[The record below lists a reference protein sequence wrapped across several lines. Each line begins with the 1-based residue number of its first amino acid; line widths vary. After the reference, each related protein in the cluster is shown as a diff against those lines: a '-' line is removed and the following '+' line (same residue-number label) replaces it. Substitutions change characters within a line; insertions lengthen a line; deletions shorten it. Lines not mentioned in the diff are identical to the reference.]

1 MKKLYLMLSMLFAF
15 GIAANAVP
23 AKKLQKVITLA
34 NGTQVSVELRGD
46 EYLSWWEGT
55 DGTAYRTTA
64 TDENVFEAFD
74 LEAQKPAAAA
84 RRARTEQGRVAR
96 LARVKNSLKGADD
109 KMRGLGG
116 DHITYKGVK
125 KGLVVLVDFKNKK
138 FADGH
143 DLEYYKNVIN
153 GKDFT
158 DEEEGYVGSVRDY
171 FLAQSNGQFELDF
184 DVVGPVTMSKN
195 YGYYGN
201 DGAYQ
206 KDEKVYEMIKEAC
219 DGIQDKVNLK
229 DYDWDGDGEADQVF
243 FLYAGLGQASGGS
256 YSTIWPHESQ
266 LLYWPCGVLSYP
278 TGKIN
283 TYACANEL
291 QPETQGSSRYISAG
305 IGTICHEFSHCLGF
319 ADMYDTS
326 GGGAYGMAVFDVMDQ
341 GSYNGN
347 GFVPCNYTA
356 FERIYAGWVEAIEL
370 DAPATVK
377 DMKSVSDY
385 GRPFI
390 MYNYKNTNEYFL
402 MENRQNT
409 GWDKGLYGSNGLLI
423 THVNY
428 VPSRWINNTVNVIT
442 GTGNNRIQC
451 CTVVNADGS
460 RDMSDFYSLQGDLY
474 PYEVKGV
481 TMNDEFTDDSEPAAK
496 LYNKNSD
503 NSYYLGIPITQIKR
517 SKGSISFLVCGGD
530 DKNVIDNT
538 FKGVVDGINGVTVV
552 KKTVDNRIYSID
564 GRYLGTDA
572 SALGKGIYVV
582 GGKKVVK

>member
-23 AKKLQKVITLA
+23 AKRIQKVITLA

-158 DEEEGYVGSVRDY
+158 DEAEGYVGSVRDY

-184 DVVGPVTMSKN
+184 DVVGPVTMSNN
-195 YGYYGN
+195 YGYYGYDN
-201 DGAYQ
+201 AYQ

-219 DGIQDKVNLK
+219 DGIQDQVNLK

-256 YSTIWPHESQ
+256 PGTIWPHESE
-266 LLYWPCGVLSYP
+266 LRYWPCGVLSYS

-326 GGGAYGMAVFDVMDQ
+326 GGGGYGMSVFDVMDQ

-356 FERIYAGWVEAIEL
+356 FERIYAGWVESIEL
-370 DAPATVK
+370 IDPATVK

-402 MENRQNT
+402 LENRQNT
-409 GWDKGLYGSNGLLI
+409 GWDKGLYGCNGLLI

-428 VPSRWINNTVNVIT
+428 VPSRWANNSVNWST
-442 GTGNNRIQC
+442 EKIQC

-460 RDMSDFYSLQGDLY
+460 RETSNTQSLQGDLY

-481 TMNDEFTDDSEPAAK
+481 TMNDEFTDDSEPASK
-496 LYNKNSD
+496 LYNKNTD
-503 NSYYLGIPITQIKR
+503 NSFALGIPITQIKR
-517 SKGSISFLVCGGD
+517 SKGSISFLVSGGD
-530 DKNVIDNT
+530 DNNVIDNT
-538 FKGVVDGINGVTVV
+538 FNGVVDGINGVTVA

-582 GGKKVVK
+582 GGKKIVK

>member
-55 DGTAYRTTA
+55 DGTAYRATA
-64 TDENVFEAFD
+64 DDTVFEAFD

-84 RRARTEQGRVAR
+84 RRARAEQGRVAR

-153 GKDFT
+153 GKDFS

-256 YSTIWPHESQ
+256 AGTVWPHESE
-266 LLYWPCGVLSYP
+266 LRYWPCGVLSYS

-319 ADMYDTS
+319 ADMYDTTGS
-326 GGGAYGMAVFDVMDQ
+326 GGYGMSVFDVMDQ

-370 DAPATVK
+370 ESPATVK

-423 THVNY
+423 VHVNY
-428 VPSRWINNTVNVIT
+428 VPSRWANNSVNSSAEK
-442 GTGNNRIQC
+442 IQC

-460 RDMSDFYSLQGDLY
+460 RENTQYSLQGDLY

-481 TMNDEFTDDSEPAAK
+481 TMNDEFTDESEPAAK
-496 LYNKNSD
+496 LYTKNSD
-503 NSYYLGIPITQIKR
+503 NSYALGIPITQIKR

-530 DKNVIDNT
+530 DNNVIDNT
-538 FKGVVDGINGVTVV
+538 FNGVVDGINGVTVV
-552 KKTVDNRIYSID
+552 KKTTDNRIYSID

-582 GGKKVVK
+582 GGKKIVK

>member
-15 GIAANAVP
+15 GAAANAVP
-23 AKKLQKVITLA
+23 AKKLQKVITLT

-55 DGTAYRTTA
+55 DGTAYRATA
-64 TDENVFEAFD
+64 DENVFEAFD

-84 RRARTEQGRVAR
+84 RRARAEQGRVAR

-153 GKDFT
+153 GKDFS

-219 DGIQDKVNLK
+219 DGIQDQVNLK

-256 YSTIWPHESQ
+256 AGTVWPHESE
-266 LLYWPCGVLSYP
+266 LRYWPCGVLSYS

-319 ADMYDTS
+319 ADMYDTT
-326 GGGAYGMAVFDVMDQ
+326 GGGGYGMSVFDVMDQ

-370 DAPATVK
+370 ESPATVK

-423 THVNY
+423 VHVNY
-428 VPSRWINNTVNVIT
+428 VPSRWANNSVNSSAEK
-442 GTGNNRIQC
+442 IQC

-460 RDMSDFYSLQGDLY
+460 RENTQYSLQGDLY

-481 TMNDEFTDDSEPAAK
+481 TMNDEFTDESEPAAK
-496 LYNKNSD
+496 LYTKNSD
-503 NSYYLGIPITQIKR
+503 NSYALGIPITQIKR

-538 FKGVVDGINGVTVV
+538 FNGVVDGINGVTVV

-582 GGKKVVK
+582 GGKKIVK

>member
-15 GIAANAVP
+15 GTAANAVP

-153 GKDFT
+153 GKDFS

-219 DGIQDKVNLK
+219 DGIKDQVNLK
-229 DYDWDGDGEADQVF
+229 NYDWDGDGEADQVF

-256 YSTIWPHESQ
+256 AGTIWPHESE
-266 LLYWPCGVLSYP
+266 LRYWPCGVLSYP

-319 ADMYDTS
+319 ADMYDTT
-326 GGGAYGMAVFDVMDQ
+326 GGGGYGMSVFDVMDQ

-356 FERIYAGWVEAIEL
+356 FERIYAGWVEPIDL
-370 DAPATVK
+370 IDPATVK

-402 MENRQNT
+402 LENRQNT

-423 THVNY
+423 VHVNY
-428 VPSRWINNTVNVIT
+428 VPSRWANNSVNSSAEK
-442 GTGNNRIQC
+442 IQC

-460 RDMSDFYSLQGDLY
+460 RENTQYSLQGDLY

-481 TMNDEFTDDSEPAAK
+481 TMNDEFTDESEPAAK
-496 LYNKNSD
+496 LYTKNSD
-503 NSYYLGIPITQIKR
+503 NSYALGIPITNIKR

-530 DKNVIDNT
+530 ANNIIDNT
-538 FKGVVDGINGVTVV
+538 FNGVVDGINGVTVAG
-552 KKTVDNRIYSID
+552 KTADNRIYSID

-582 GGKKVVK
+582 GGKKIVK

>member
-15 GIAANAVP
+15 GAAANAIP
-23 AKKLQKVITLA
+23 AKKLQKVITLT

-64 TDENVFEAFD
+64 ADDTVFEAFD

-84 RRARTEQGRVAR
+84 RRARAEQGRVAR

-153 GKDFT
+153 GKDFS

-256 YSTIWPHESQ
+256 AGTVWPHESE
-266 LLYWPCGVLSYP
+266 LRYWPCGVLSYS

-319 ADMYDTS
+319 ADMYDTT
-326 GGGAYGMAVFDVMDQ
+326 GGGGYGMSVFDVMDQ

-370 DAPATVK
+370 IDPATVK

-423 THVNY
+423 VHVNY
-428 VPSRWINNTVNVIT
+428 VPSRWANNSVNSSAEK
-442 GTGNNRIQC
+442 IQC

-460 RDMSDFYSLQGDLY
+460 RENTQYSLQGDLY

-481 TMNDEFTDDSEPAAK
+481 TMNDEFTDESEPAAK
-496 LYNKNSD
+496 LYTKNSD
-503 NSYYLGIPITQIKR
+503 NSYALGIPITNIKR

-538 FKGVVDGINGVTVV
+538 FNGVVDGINGVTVAN
-552 KKTVDNRIYSID
+552 KAADNRIYSID

-582 GGKKVVK
+582 GGKKIVK

>member
-23 AKKLQKVITLA
+23 AKKLQKVITLT

-55 DGTAYRTTA
+55 DGTAYRATA
-64 TDENVFEAFD
+64 DENVFEAFD

-84 RRARTEQGRVAR
+84 LRARAEQGRVAR

-153 GKDFT
+153 GKDFS

-171 FLAQSNGQFELDF
+171 FLTQSNGQFELDF

-256 YSTIWPHESQ
+256 AGTVWPHESE
-266 LLYWPCGVLSYP
+266 LRYWPCGVLSYS

-319 ADMYDTS
+319 ADMYDTT
-326 GGGAYGMAVFDVMDQ
+326 GGGGYGMSVFDVMDQ

-370 DAPATVK
+370 IDPATVK

-423 THVNY
+423 VHVNY
-428 VPSRWINNTVNVIT
+428 VPSRWANNSVNSSAEK
-442 GTGNNRIQC
+442 IQC

-460 RDMSDFYSLQGDLY
+460 RENTQYSLQGDLY

-481 TMNDEFTDDSEPAAK
+481 TMNDEFTDESEPAAK
-496 LYNKNSD
+496 LYTKNSD
-503 NSYYLGIPITQIKR
+503 NSYALGIPITNIKR
-517 SKGSISFLVCGGD
+517 SKGSVSFLVCGGD
-530 DKNVIDNT
+530 ANNVIDNT
-538 FKGVVDGINGVTVV
+538 FNGVVDGINGVTVAN
-552 KKTVDNRIYSID
+552 KAADNRIYSID

-582 GGKKVVK
+582 GGKKIVK

>member
-15 GIAANAVP
+15 GAAANAVP
-23 AKKLQKVITLA
+23 AKKLQKVITLT

-64 TDENVFEAFD
+64 DENVFEAFD

-84 RRARTEQGRVAR
+84 RRARAEQGRVAR

-153 GKDFT
+153 GKDFS

-256 YSTIWPHESQ
+256 AGTVWPHESE
-266 LLYWPCGVLSYP
+266 LRYWPCGVLSYS

-319 ADMYDTS
+319 ADMYDTT
-326 GGGAYGMAVFDVMDQ
+326 GGGGYGMSVFDVMDQ

-370 DAPATVK
+370 IDPATVK

-423 THVNY
+423 VHVNY
-428 VPSRWINNTVNVIT
+428 VPSRWANNSVNSSAEK
-442 GTGNNRIQC
+442 IQC

-460 RDMSDFYSLQGDLY
+460 RENTQYSLQGDLY

-481 TMNDEFTDDSEPAAK
+481 TMNDEFTDESEPAAK
-496 LYNKNSD
+496 LYTKNSD
-503 NSYYLGIPITQIKR
+503 NSYALGIPITNIKR
-517 SKGSISFLVCGGD
+517 SKGSVSFLVCGGD
-530 DKNVIDNT
+530 ANNVIDNT
-538 FKGVVDGINGVTVV
+538 FNGVVDGINGVTVA
-552 KKTVDNRIYSID
+552 KKAADNRIYSID

-582 GGKKVVK
+582 GGKKIVK

>member
-15 GIAANAVP
+15 GAAANAIP
-23 AKKLQKVITLA
+23 AKKLQKVITLT

-55 DGTAYRTTA
+55 DGTAYRATA
-64 TDENVFEAFD
+64 DDAVFEAFD

-84 RRARTEQGRVAR
+84 RRARAEQGRVAR

-153 GKDFT
+153 GKDFS

-256 YSTIWPHESQ
+256 AGTIWPHESE
-266 LLYWPCGVLSYP
+266 LRYWPCGVLSYS

-319 ADMYDTS
+319 ADMYDTT
-326 GGGAYGMAVFDVMDQ
+326 GGGGYGMSVFDVMDQ

-370 DAPATVK
+370 ESPATVK

-402 MENRQNT
+402 LENRQNT

-423 THVNY
+423 VHVNY
-428 VPSRWINNTVNVIT
+428 VPSRWANNSVNSSAEK
-442 GTGNNRIQC
+442 IQC

-460 RDMSDFYSLQGDLY
+460 RENTQYSLQGDLY

-481 TMNDEFTDDSEPAAK
+481 TMNDEFTDESEPAAK
-496 LYNKNSD
+496 LYTKNSD
-503 NSYYLGIPITQIKR
+503 NSYALGIPITNIKR
-517 SKGSISFLVCGGD
+517 SKGSVSFLVCGGD

-538 FKGVVDGINGVTVV
+538 FNGVVDGINGVTVAN
-552 KKTVDNRIYSID
+552 KAADNRIYSID

-582 GGKKVVK
+582 GGKKIVK

>member
-15 GIAANAVP
+15 GAAANAVP
-23 AKKLQKVITLA
+23 AKKLQKVITLT

-55 DGTAYRTTA
+55 DGTAYRATA
-64 TDENVFEAFD
+64 DENVFEAFD

-84 RRARTEQGRVAR
+84 RRARAEQGRVAR

-153 GKDFT
+153 GKDFS

-219 DGIQDKVNLK
+219 DGIQDQVNLK

-256 YSTIWPHESQ
+256 AGTIWPHESE
-266 LLYWPCGVLSYP
+266 LRYWPCGVLSYS

-319 ADMYDTS
+319 ADMYDTT
-326 GGGAYGMAVFDVMDQ
+326 GGGGYGMSVFDVMDQ

-370 DAPATVK
+370 ESPATVK

-423 THVNY
+423 VHVNY
-428 VPSRWINNTVNVIT
+428 VPSRWANNSVNSSAEK
-442 GTGNNRIQC
+442 IQC

-460 RDMSDFYSLQGDLY
+460 RENTQYSLQGDLY

-481 TMNDEFTDDSEPAAK
+481 TMNDEFTDESEPAAK
-496 LYNKNSD
+496 LYTKNSD
-503 NSYYLGIPITQIKR
+503 NSYALGIPITQIKR

-530 DKNVIDNT
+530 ANNVIDNT
-538 FKGVVDGINGVTVV
+538 FNGVVDGINGVTVAN
-552 KKTVDNRIYSID
+552 KATDNRIYSID

>member
-15 GIAANAVP
+15 GAAANAVP
-23 AKKLQKVITLA
+23 AKKLQKVITLT

-55 DGTAYRTTA
+55 DGTAYRATA
-64 TDENVFEAFD
+64 DENVFEAFD

-84 RRARTEQGRVAR
+84 RRARAEQGRVAR

-184 DVVGPVTMSKN
+184 DVVGPVTMSNN
-195 YGYYGN
+195 YGYYGG

-256 YSTIWPHESQ
+256 AGTIWPHESE
-266 LLYWPCGVLSYP
+266 LRYWPCGVLSYS

-319 ADMYDTS
+319 ADMYDTT
-326 GGGAYGMAVFDVMDQ
+326 GGGGYGMSVFDVMDQ

-356 FERIYAGWVEAIEL
+356 FERIYAGWVEPIEL
-370 DAPATVK
+370 IDPATVK

-402 MENRQNT
+402 LENRQNT

-423 THVNY
+423 VHVNY
-428 VPSRWINNTVNVIT
+428 VPSRWANNSVNSSAEK
-442 GTGNNRIQC
+442 IQC

-460 RDMSDFYSLQGDLY
+460 RENTQYSLQGDLY

-481 TMNDEFTDDSEPAAK
+481 TMNDEFTDESEPAAK
-496 LYNKNSD
+496 LYTKNSD
-503 NSYYLGIPITQIKR
+503 NSYALGIPITNIKR
-517 SKGSISFLVCGGD
+517 SKGSVSFLVCGGD

-538 FKGVVDGINGVTVV
+538 FNGVVDGINGVTVA
-552 KKTVDNRIYSID
+552 KKTADNRIYSID

-582 GGKKVVK
+582 GGKKIVK

>member
-15 GIAANAVP
+15 GAAANAVP
-23 AKKLQKVITLA
+23 AKKLQKVITLT

-158 DEEEGYVGSVRDY
+158 NEEEGYVGSVRDY

-184 DVVGPVTMSKN
+184 DVVGPVTMSNK
-195 YGYYGN
+195 YGYYGG
-201 DGAYQ
+201 DSEYQ
-206 KDEKVYEMIKEAC
+206 KDEKVYEMIKEAS
-219 DGIQDKVNLK
+219 DAIQDQVNLK

-243 FLYAGLGQASGGS
+243 FLYAGLGQASS
-256 YSTIWPHESQ
+256 NNASTIWPHESE
-266 LLYWPCGVLSYP
+266 LRYWPCGVLSYP

-326 GGGAYGMAVFDVMDQ
+326 GAGTYSMAVFDVMDQ

-356 FERIYAGWVEAIEL
+356 FERIYAGWVEPIEL
-370 DAPATVK
+370 IEAATVK

-390 MYNYKNTNEYFL
+390 MYNYKNSNEYFL
-402 MENRQNT
+402 LENRQNT

-423 THVNY
+423 VHVNY
-428 VPSRWINNTVNVIT
+428 VPSRWANNTVNVIT
-442 GTGNNRIQC
+442 SNNKIQC

-460 RDMSDFYSLQGDLY
+460 RDMSSYYSLQGDLY

-582 GGKKVVK
+582 GGKKIVK

>member
-15 GIAANAVP
+15 GTAANAVP

-219 DGIQDKVNLK
+219 DGIKDQVNLK
-229 DYDWDGDGEADQVF
+229 NYDWDGDGEADQVF

-256 YSTIWPHESQ
+256 AGTIWPHESE
-266 LLYWPCGVLSYP
+266 LRYWPCGVLSYP

-319 ADMYDTS
+319 ADMYDTT
-326 GGGAYGMAVFDVMDQ
+326 GGGGYGMSVFDVMDQ

-356 FERIYAGWVEAIEL
+356 FERIYAGWVEPIEL
-370 DAPATVK
+370 IDPATVK

-402 MENRQNT
+402 LENRQNT

-423 THVNY
+423 VHVNY
-428 VPSRWINNTVNVIT
+428 VPSRWANNSVNSSAEK
-442 GTGNNRIQC
+442 IQC

-460 RDMSDFYSLQGDLY
+460 RENTQYSLQGDLY

-481 TMNDEFTDDSEPAAK
+481 TMNDEFTDYSEPAAK

-503 NSYYLGIPITQIKR
+503 NSYALGIPITQIKR
-517 SKGSISFLVCGGD
+517 SKGSVSFLVCGGD
-530 DKNVIDNT
+530 ANNVIDNT

-582 GGKKVVK
+582 GGKKIVK

>member
-15 GIAANAVP
+15 GTAANAVP

-74 LEAQKPAAAA
+74 LEVQKPTAAA

-219 DGIQDKVNLK
+219 DGIKDQVNLK
-229 DYDWDGDGEADQVF
+229 NYDWDGDGEADQVF

-256 YSTIWPHESQ
+256 AGTIWPHESE
-266 LLYWPCGVLSYP
+266 LRYWPCGVLSYP

-319 ADMYDTS
+319 ADMYDTT
-326 GGGAYGMAVFDVMDQ
+326 GGGGYGMSVFDVMDQ

-356 FERIYAGWVEAIEL
+356 FERIYAGWVEPIEL

-409 GWDKGLYGSNGLLI
+409 GWDEGLYGSNGLLI
-423 THVNY
+423 VHVNY
-428 VPSRWINNTVNVIT
+428 VPSRWANNSVNSSAEK
-442 GTGNNRIQC
+442 IQC

-460 RDMSDFYSLQGDLY
+460 RENTQYSLQGDLY

-503 NSYYLGIPITQIKR
+503 NSYALGIPITQIKR

-564 GRYLGTDA
+564 GRYIGTDA

-582 GGKKVVK
+582 GGKKIVK

>member
-15 GIAANAVP
+15 GAAANAIP
-23 AKKLQKVITLA
+23 AKKLQKVITLT

-55 DGTAYRTTA
+55 DGTAYRATA
-64 TDENVFEAFD
+64 DDTVFEAFD

-256 YSTIWPHESQ
+256 AGTVWPHESE
-266 LLYWPCGVLSYP
+266 LRYWPCGVLSYS

-319 ADMYDTS
+319 ADMYDTT
-326 GGGAYGMAVFDVMDQ
+326 GGGGYGMSVFDVMDQ

-370 DAPATVK
+370 IDPATVK

-423 THVNY
+423 VHVNY
-428 VPSRWINNTVNVIT
+428 VPSRWANNSVNSSAEK
-442 GTGNNRIQC
+442 IQC

-460 RDMSDFYSLQGDLY
+460 RENTQYSLQGDLY

-481 TMNDEFTDDSEPAAK
+481 TMNDEFTDESEPAAK
-496 LYNKNSD
+496 LYTKNSD
-503 NSYYLGIPITQIKR
+503 NSYALGIPITQIKR

-530 DKNVIDNT
+530 ANNVIDNT
-538 FKGVVDGINGVTVV
+538 FNGVVDGINGVTVAD
-552 KKTVDNRIYSID
+552 KTRDNRIYSID

-582 GGKKVVK
+582 GGKKIVK

>member
-15 GIAANAVP
+15 GAAANAIP
-23 AKKLQKVITLA
+23 AKKLQKVITLT

-55 DGTAYRTTA
+55 DGTAYRATA
-64 TDENVFEAFD
+64 DENVFEAFD

-84 RRARTEQGRVAR
+84 RRARAEQGRVAR

-256 YSTIWPHESQ
+256 AGTVWPHESE
-266 LLYWPCGVLSYP
+266 LRYWPCGVLSYP

-319 ADMYDTS
+319 ADMYDTT
-326 GGGAYGMAVFDVMDQ
+326 GGGGYGMSVFDVMDQ

-370 DAPATVK
+370 IDPATVK

-402 MENRQNT
+402 LENRQNT

-423 THVNY
+423 VHVNY
-428 VPSRWINNTVNVIT
+428 VPSRWANNSVNSSAEK
-442 GTGNNRIQC
+442 IQC

-460 RDMSDFYSLQGDLY
+460 RENTQYSLQGDLY

-481 TMNDEFTDDSEPAAK
+481 TMNDEFTDESEPAAK
-496 LYNKNSD
+496 LYTKNSD
-503 NSYYLGIPITQIKR
+503 NSYALGIPITNIKR

-538 FKGVVDGINGVTVV
+538 FNGVVDGINGVTVA
-552 KKTVDNRIYSID
+552 KKATDNRIYSID

-582 GGKKVVK
+582 GGKKIVK

>member
-15 GIAANAVP
+15 GAAANAVP
-23 AKKLQKVITLA
+23 AKKLQKVVTLT

-55 DGTAYRTTA
+55 DGTAYRATA
-64 TDENVFEAFD
+64 DDAVFEAFD

-153 GKDFT
+153 GKDFS

-256 YSTIWPHESQ
+256 AGTIWPHESE
-266 LLYWPCGVLSYP
+266 LRYWPCGVLSYS

-319 ADMYDTS
+319 ADMYDTT
-326 GGGAYGMAVFDVMDQ
+326 GGGGYGMSVFDVMDQ

-370 DAPATVK
+370 ESPATVK

-423 THVNY
+423 VHVNY
-428 VPSRWINNTVNVIT
+428 VPSRWANNSVNSSAEK
-442 GTGNNRIQC
+442 IQC

-460 RDMSDFYSLQGDLY
+460 RENTQYSLQGDLY

-481 TMNDEFTDDSEPAAK
+481 TMNDEFTDESEPAAK
-496 LYNKNSD
+496 LYTKNSD
-503 NSYYLGIPITQIKR
+503 NSYALGIPITNIKR
-517 SKGSISFLVCGGD
+517 SKGSVSFLVCGGD

-538 FKGVVDGINGVTVV
+538 FNGVVDGINGVTVAN
-552 KKTVDNRIYSID
+552 KAADNRIYSID

-582 GGKKVVK
+582 GGKKIVK

>member
-15 GIAANAVP
+15 GAAANAVP
-23 AKKLQKVITLA
+23 AKKLQKVITLT

-55 DGTAYRTTA
+55 DGKAYRATA
-64 TDENVFEAFD
+64 DENVFEAFD

-84 RRARTEQGRVAR
+84 RRARAEQGRVAR

-153 GKDFT
+153 GKDFS

-256 YSTIWPHESQ
+256 AGTVWPHESE
-266 LLYWPCGVLSYP
+266 LRYWPCGVLSYS

-319 ADMYDTS
+319 ADMYDTTGS
-326 GGGAYGMAVFDVMDQ
+326 GGYGMSVFDVMDQ

-370 DAPATVK
+370 ESPATVK

-423 THVNY
+423 VHVNY
-428 VPSRWINNTVNVIT
+428 VPSRWANNSVNAS
-442 GTGNNRIQC
+442 NEKIQC

-460 RDMSDFYSLQGDLY
+460 RENTQYSLQGDLY

-481 TMNDEFTDDSEPAAK
+481 TMNDEFTDESEPAAK
-496 LYNKNSD
+496 LYTKNSD
-503 NSYYLGIPITQIKR
+503 NSYALGIPITQIKR
-517 SKGSISFLVCGGD
+517 SKGSVSFLVCGGD
-530 DKNVIDNT
+530 ANNVIDNT
-538 FKGVVDGINGVTVV
+538 FNGVVDGINGVTVAN
-552 KKTVDNRIYSID
+552 KATDNRIYSID

-582 GGKKVVK
+582 GGKKIVK

>member
-15 GIAANAVP
+15 GAAANAVP
-23 AKKLQKVITLA
+23 AKKLQKVITLT

-55 DGTAYRTTA
+55 DGTAYRATA
-64 TDENVFEAFD
+64 DDTVFEAFD

-84 RRARTEQGRVAR
+84 RRARAEQGRVAR

-153 GKDFT
+153 GKDFS

-256 YSTIWPHESQ
+256 AGTVWPHESE
-266 LLYWPCGVLSYP
+266 LRYWPCGVLSYS

-319 ADMYDTS
+319 ADMYDTT
-326 GGGAYGMAVFDVMDQ
+326 GGGGYGMSVFDVMDQ

-370 DAPATVK
+370 IDPATVK

-402 MENRQNT
+402 LENRQNT

-423 THVNY
+423 VHVNY
-428 VPSRWINNTVNVIT
+428 VPSRWANNSVNSSAEK
-442 GTGNNRIQC
+442 IQC

-460 RDMSDFYSLQGDLY
+460 RENTQYSLQGDLY

-481 TMNDEFTDDSEPAAK
+481 TMNDEFTDESEPAAK
-496 LYNKNSD
+496 LYTKNSD
-503 NSYYLGIPITQIKR
+503 NSYALGIPITQIKR

-530 DKNVIDNT
+530 ANNVIDNT
-538 FKGVVDGINGVTVV
+538 FNGVVDGINGVTVAN
-552 KKTVDNRIYSID
+552 KAADNRIYSID

-582 GGKKVVK
+582 GGKKIVK

>member
-15 GIAANAVP
+15 GTAANAVP
-23 AKKLQKVITLA
+23 AKKLQKVITLT

-55 DGTAYRTTA
+55 DGTAYRATA
-64 TDENVFEAFD
+64 DDTVFEAFD

-84 RRARTEQGRVAR
+84 RRARAEQGRVAR

-153 GKDFT
+153 GKDFS

-195 YGYYGN
+195 SGYYGG

-256 YSTIWPHESQ
+256 AGTIWPHESE
-266 LLYWPCGVLSYP
+266 LRYWPCGVLSYS

-319 ADMYDTS
+319 ADMYDTT
-326 GGGAYGMAVFDVMDQ
+326 GGGGYGMSVFDVMDQ

-370 DAPATVK
+370 IDPATVK

-402 MENRQNT
+402 LENRQNT

-423 THVNY
+423 VHVNY
-428 VPSRWINNTVNVIT
+428 VPSRWANNSVNSSAEK
-442 GTGNNRIQC
+442 IQC

-460 RDMSDFYSLQGDLY
+460 RDNTQYSLQGDLY

-481 TMNDEFTDDSEPAAK
+481 TMNDEFTDESEPAAK
-496 LYNKNSD
+496 LYTKNSN
-503 NSYYLGIPITQIKR
+503 NSYALGIPITQIKR
-517 SKGSISFLVCGGD
+517 SKGSVSFLVCGGD
-530 DKNVIDNT
+530 ANNVIDNT
-538 FKGVVDGINGVTVV
+538 FNGVVDGINGVTVV

-582 GGKKVVK
+582 GGKKIVK

>member
-15 GIAANAVP
+15 GAAANAIP
-23 AKKLQKVITLA
+23 AKKLQKVITLT

-55 DGTAYRTTA
+55 DGTAYRATA
-64 TDENVFEAFD
+64 DENVFEAFD

-84 RRARTEQGRVAR
+84 RRARAEQGRVAR
-96 LARVKNSLKGADD
+96 LARVKNSLKGVDD

-153 GKDFT
+153 GKDFS

-219 DGIQDKVNLK
+219 DGIKDKVNLK

-256 YSTIWPHESQ
+256 HSTIWPHESE
-266 LLYWPCGVLSYP
+266 LRYWPCGVLSYS

-319 ADMYDTS
+319 ADMYDTT
-326 GGGAYGMAVFDVMDQ
+326 GGGGYGMSVFDVMDQ

-356 FERIYAGWVEAIEL
+356 FERIYAGWVEPIEL
-370 DAPATVK
+370 IDPATVK

-402 MENRQNT
+402 LENRQNT

-423 THVNY
+423 VHVNY
-428 VPSRWINNTVNVIT
+428 VPSRWANNSVNSSAEK
-442 GTGNNRIQC
+442 IQC

-460 RDMSDFYSLQGDLY
+460 RENTQYSLQGDLY

-481 TMNDEFTDDSEPAAK
+481 TMNDEFTDESEPAAK
-496 LYNKNSD
+496 LYTKNSD
-503 NSYYLGIPITQIKR
+503 NSYALGIPITQIKR

-530 DKNVIDNT
+530 DNNVIDNT
-538 FKGVVDGINGVTVV
+538 FNGVVDGINGVTVAN
-552 KKTVDNRIYSID
+552 KAADNRIYSID

-582 GGKKVVK
+582 GGKKIVK

>member
-15 GIAANAVP
+15 GAAANAVP
-23 AKKLQKVITLA
+23 AKKLQKVITLT

-55 DGTAYRTTA
+55 DGTAYRATA
-64 TDENVFEAFD
+64 DDAVFEAFD

-84 RRARTEQGRVAR
+84 RRARAEQGRVAR

-153 GKDFT
+153 GKDFS

-256 YSTIWPHESQ
+256 AGTIWPHESE
-266 LLYWPCGVLSYP
+266 LRYWPCGVLSYP

-319 ADMYDTS
+319 ADMYDTT
-326 GGGAYGMAVFDVMDQ
+326 GGGGYGMSVFDVMDQ

-370 DAPATVK
+370 ESPATVK

-423 THVNY
+423 VHVNY
-428 VPSRWINNTVNVIT
+428 VPSRWANNSVNSSAEK
-442 GTGNNRIQC
+442 IQC

-460 RDMSDFYSLQGDLY
+460 RENTQYSLQGDLY

-481 TMNDEFTDDSEPAAK
+481 TMNDEFTDESEPAAK
-496 LYNKNSD
+496 LYTKNSD
-503 NSYYLGIPITQIKR
+503 NSYALGIPITNIKR

-530 DKNVIDNT
+530 ANNVIDNT
-538 FKGVVDGINGVTVV
+538 FNGVVDGINGVTVAN
-552 KKTVDNRIYSID
+552 KAADNRIYSID

-582 GGKKVVK
+582 GGKKIVK

>member
-15 GIAANAVP
+15 GAAANAVP
-23 AKKLQKVITLA
+23 AKKLQKVITLT

-55 DGTAYRTTA
+55 DGTAYRATA
-64 TDENVFEAFD
+64 DENVFEAFD

-84 RRARTEQGRVAR
+84 RRARAEQGRVAR

-153 GKDFT
+153 GKDFS

-195 YGYYGN
+195 SGYYGN

-256 YSTIWPHESQ
+256 PGTIWPHESE
-266 LLYWPCGVLSYP
+266 LRYWPCGVLSYS

-319 ADMYDTS
+319 ADMYDTT
-326 GGGAYGMAVFDVMDQ
+326 GGGGYGMSVFDVMDQ

-356 FERIYAGWVEAIEL
+356 FERIYAGWVEPIEL
-370 DAPATVK
+370 IDPATVK

-402 MENRQNT
+402 LENRQNT

-423 THVNY
+423 VHVNY
-428 VPSRWINNTVNVIT
+428 VPSRWANNSVNSSAEK
-442 GTGNNRIQC
+442 IQC

-460 RDMSDFYSLQGDLY
+460 RENTQYSLQGDLY

-481 TMNDEFTDDSEPAAK
+481 TMNDEFTDESEPAAK
-496 LYNKNSD
+496 LYTKNSD
-503 NSYYLGIPITQIKR
+503 NSYALGIPITQIKR
-517 SKGSISFLVCGGD
+517 SKGSVSFLVCGGD
-530 DKNVIDNT
+530 ANNVIDNT
-538 FKGVVDGINGVTVV
+538 FNGVVDGINGVTVA
-552 KKTVDNRIYSID
+552 KKAADNRIYSID

-582 GGKKVVK
+582 GGKKIVK

>member
-15 GIAANAVP
+15 GTAANAVP

-184 DVVGPVTMSKN
+184 DVVGPVTMSNN
-195 YGYYGN
+195 YGYYGY

-206 KDEKVYEMIKEAC
+206 KDEKVYEMIKEAS
-219 DGIQDKVNLK
+219 DAIQDQVNLK

-256 YSTIWPHESQ
+256 ASTIWPHESE
-266 LLYWPCGVLSYP
+266 LRYWPCGVLSYS

-326 GGGAYGMAVFDVMDQ
+326 GGGGYGMSVYDVMDQ

-409 GWDKGLYGSNGLLI
+409 GWDEGLYGSNGLLI

-428 VPSRWINNTVNVIT
+428 VPSRWANNSVNSSAEK
-442 GTGNNRIQC
+442 IQC

-460 RDMSDFYSLQGDLY
+460 RENTQYSLQGDLY

-481 TMNDEFTDDSEPAAK
+481 TMNDEFTDESEPAAK
-496 LYNKNSD
+496 LYTKNSD
-503 NSYYLGIPITQIKR
+503 NSYALGIPITQIKR
-517 SKGSISFLVCGGD
+517 SKGSVSFLVCGGD
-530 DKNVIDNT
+530 ANNVIDNT
-538 FKGVVDGINGVTVV
+538 FNGVVDGINGVTVV

-582 GGKKVVK
+582 GGKKIVK

>member
-15 GIAANAVP
+15 GTAANAVP

-84 RRARTEQGRVAR
+84 RRARAEQGRVAR

-153 GKDFT
+153 GKDFS

-219 DGIQDKVNLK
+219 DAIQDQVNLK
-229 DYDWDGDGEADQVF
+229 NYDWDGDGEADQVF

-256 YSTIWPHESQ
+256 AGTIWPHESE
-266 LLYWPCGVLSYP
+266 LRYWPCGVLSYS

-326 GGGAYGMAVFDVMDQ
+326 GGGGYGMSVFDVMDQ

-409 GWDKGLYGSNGLLI
+409 GWDEGLYGSNGLLI

-428 VPSRWINNTVNVIT
+428 VPSRWANNSVNSSAEKIQ
-442 GTGNNRIQC
+442 QC

-460 RDMSDFYSLQGDLY
+460 RENTQYSLQGDLY

-503 NSYYLGIPITQIKR
+503 NSYALGIPITQIKR
-517 SKGSISFLVCGGD
+517 SKGSISFLVCGGEPS
-530 DKNVIDNT
+530 NVIDNT
-538 FKGVVDGINGVTVV
+538 FNGVVDGINGVTVV

-582 GGKKVVK
+582 GGKKIVK

>member
-15 GIAANAVP
+15 GAAANAIP
-23 AKKLQKVITLA
+23 AKKLQKVITLT

-55 DGTAYRTTA
+55 DGTAYRATA
-64 TDENVFEAFD
+64 DENVFEAFD

-84 RRARTEQGRVAR
+84 RRARAEQGRVAR

-153 GKDFT
+153 GKDFS

-195 YGYYGN
+195 SGYYGG

-219 DGIQDKVNLK
+219 DGIQDQVNLK

-256 YSTIWPHESQ
+256 PGTIWPHESE
-266 LLYWPCGVLSYP
+266 LRYWPCGVLSYS

-319 ADMYDTS
+319 ADMYDTT
-326 GGGAYGMAVFDVMDQ
+326 GGGGYGMSVFDVMDQ

-370 DAPATVK
+370 VDPATVK

-423 THVNY
+423 VHVNY
-428 VPSRWINNTVNVIT
+428 VPSRWANNSVNSSAEK
-442 GTGNNRIQC
+442 IQC

-460 RDMSDFYSLQGDLY
+460 RENTQYSLQGDLY
-474 PYEVKGV
+474 PYEAKGM

-496 LYNKNSD
+496 LYTKNSD
-503 NSYYLGIPITQIKR
+503 NSYALGIPITQIKR

-530 DKNVIDNT
+530 ANNVIDNT
-538 FKGVVDGINGVTVV
+538 FNGVVDGINGVTVAN
-552 KKTVDNRIYSID
+552 KAADNRIYSID

-582 GGKKVVK
+582 GGKKIVK

>member
-15 GIAANAVP
+15 GTAANAVP

-158 DEEEGYVGSVRDY
+158 NEEEGYVGSVRDY

-184 DVVGPVTMSKN
+184 DVVGPVTMSNK
-195 YGYYGN
+195 YGYYGG
-201 DGAYQ
+201 DSEYQ
-206 KDEKVYEMIKEAC
+206 KDEKVYEMIKEAS
-219 DGIQDKVNLK
+219 DAIQDQVNLK

-243 FLYAGLGQASGGS
+243 FLYAGLGQASS
-256 YSTIWPHESQ
+256 NNASTIWPHESE
-266 LLYWPCGVLSYP
+266 LRYWPCGVLSYS

-326 GGGAYGMAVFDVMDQ
+326 GGGGYGMSVFDVMDQ

-356 FERIYAGWVEAIEL
+356 FERIYAGWVEPIEL
-370 DAPATVK
+370 IDPATVK

-409 GWDKGLYGSNGLLI
+409 GWDEGLYGSNGLLI

-428 VPSRWINNTVNVIT
+428 VPSRWANNSVNAST
-442 GTGNNRIQC
+442 QKIQC

-460 RDMSDFYSLQGDLY
+460 REISNTLSLQGDLY
-474 PYEVKGV
+474 PYESKGV
-481 TMNDEFTDDSEPAAK
+481 TMNDEFTDDSEPASK
-496 LYNKNSD
+496 LYNKNTD
-503 NSYYLGIPITQIKR
+503 NSYALGIPITQIKR

-538 FKGVVDGINGVTVV
+538 FKGVVDGINGVTVAN
-552 KKTVDNRIYSID
+552 KTVDNRIYSID

-582 GGKKVVK
+582 GGKKIVK

>member
-23 AKKLQKVITLA
+23 AKRIQKVITLA

-55 DGTAYRTTA
+55 DGTAYRATA
-64 TDENVFEAFD
+64 DENVFEAFD

-125 KGLVVLVDFKNKK
+125 KGLVVLVDFKSKK

-158 DEEEGYVGSVRDY
+158 DEKEGYVGSVRDY

-195 YGYYGN
+195 YGYYGADN
-201 DGAYQ
+201 AYQ
-206 KDEKVYEMIKEAC
+206 KDEKVYEMIKEAS
-219 DGIQDKVNLK
+219 DAIQDQVNLK

-256 YSTIWPHESQ
+256 AGTIWPHESE
-266 LLYWPCGVLSYP
+266 LRYWPCGVLSYP

-326 GGGAYGMAVFDVMDQ
+326 GGGGYGMSVFDVMDQ

-370 DAPATVK
+370 IEPATVK

-428 VPSRWINNTVNVIT
+428 VPSRWANNIVNSS
-442 GTGNNRIQC
+442 NEKIQC

-460 RDMSDFYSLQGDLY
+460 RENTQYSLQGDLY
-474 PYEVKGV
+474 PYEVKGM
-481 TMNDEFTDDSEPAAK
+481 TMNDEFTDDSEPASK
-496 LYNKNSD
+496 LYNKNND
-503 NSYYLGIPITQIKR
+503 NSYALGIPITQIKR
-517 SKGSISFLVCGGD
+517 SKGSVSFLVCGGD

-552 KKTVDNRIYSID
+552 EKAVDNRIYSID

-582 GGKKVVK
+582 GGKKIVK

>member
-15 GIAANAVP
+15 GAAANAVP
-23 AKKLQKVITLA
+23 AKKLQKVITLT

-55 DGTAYRTTA
+55 DGTAYRATA
-64 TDENVFEAFD
+64 DDAVFEAFD

-84 RRARTEQGRVAR
+84 RRARAEQGRVAR

-153 GKDFT
+153 GKDFS

-256 YSTIWPHESQ
+256 PGTIWPHESE
-266 LLYWPCGVLSYP
+266 LRYWPCGVLSYS

-319 ADMYDTS
+319 ADMYDTT
-326 GGGAYGMAVFDVMDQ
+326 GGGGYGMSVFDVMDQ

-370 DAPATVK
+370 ESPATVK

-390 MYNYKNTNEYFL
+390 IYNYKNTNEYFL

-423 THVNY
+423 VHVNY
-428 VPSRWINNTVNVIT
+428 VPSRWANNSVNSSAEK
-442 GTGNNRIQC
+442 IQC

-460 RDMSDFYSLQGDLY
+460 RDNTQYSLQGDLY

-481 TMNDEFTDDSEPAAK
+481 TINDEFTDDSEPAAK
-496 LYNKNSD
+496 LYTKNSD
-503 NSYYLGIPITQIKR
+503 NSYALGIPITNIKR
-517 SKGSISFLVCGGD
+517 SKGSVSFLVCGGD
-530 DKNVIDNT
+530 ANNVIDNT
-538 FKGVVDGINGVTVV
+538 FNGVVDGINGVTVA
-552 KKTVDNRIYSID
+552 KKAADNRIYSID

-582 GGKKVVK
+582 GGKKIVK

>member
-15 GIAANAVP
+15 GAAANAVP
-23 AKKLQKVITLA
+23 AKKLQKVITLT

-55 DGTAYRTTA
+55 DGTAYRATA
-64 TDENVFEAFD
+64 DDAVFEAFD

-84 RRARTEQGRVAR
+84 RRARAEQGRVAR

-153 GKDFT
+153 GKDFS

-256 YSTIWPHESQ
+256 AGTVWPHESE
-266 LLYWPCGVLSYP
+266 LRYWPCGVLSYS

-319 ADMYDTS
+319 ADMYDTT
-326 GGGAYGMAVFDVMDQ
+326 GGGGYGMSVFDVMDQ

-370 DAPATVK
+370 IDPATVK
-377 DMKSVSDY
+377 EMKSVSDY

-423 THVNY
+423 VHVNY
-428 VPSRWINNTVNVIT
+428 VPSRWANNSVNSSAEK
-442 GTGNNRIQC
+442 IQC

-460 RDMSDFYSLQGDLY
+460 RENTQYSLQGDLY
-474 PYEVKGV
+474 PYEVKGM
-481 TMNDEFTDDSEPAAK
+481 TMNDEFTDESEPAAK
-496 LYNKNSD
+496 LYTKNSD
-503 NSYYLGIPITQIKR
+503 NSYALGIPITQIKR
-517 SKGSISFLVCGGD
+517 SKGSVSFLVCGGD
-530 DKNVIDNT
+530 ANNVIDNT
-538 FKGVVDGINGVTVV
+538 FNGVVDGINGVTVAD
-552 KKTVDNRIYSID
+552 KTRDNRIYSID

-582 GGKKVVK
+582 GGKKIVK

>member
-15 GIAANAVP
+15 GAAANAIP
-23 AKKLQKVITLA
+23 AKKLQKVITLT

-55 DGTAYRTTA
+55 DGTAYRATA
-64 TDENVFEAFD
+64 DENVFEAFD

-84 RRARTEQGRVAR
+84 RRARAEQGRVAR

-153 GKDFT
+153 GKDFS

-195 YGYYGN
+195 SGYYGN

-256 YSTIWPHESQ
+256 AGTIWPHESE
-266 LLYWPCGVLSYP
+266 LRYWPCGVLSYS

-319 ADMYDTS
+319 ADMYDTTGS
-326 GGGAYGMAVFDVMDQ
+326 GGYGMSVFDVMDQ

-370 DAPATVK
+370 ESPATVK

-423 THVNY
+423 VHVNY
-428 VPSRWINNTVNVIT
+428 VPSRWANNSVNSSAEK
-442 GTGNNRIQC
+442 IQC

-460 RDMSDFYSLQGDLY
+460 RENTQYSLQGDLY

-481 TMNDEFTDDSEPAAK
+481 TMNDEFTDESEPAAK
-496 LYNKNSD
+496 LYTKNSD
-503 NSYYLGIPITQIKR
+503 NSYALGIPITQIKR
-517 SKGSISFLVCGGD
+517 SKGSVSFLVCGGD
-530 DKNVIDNT
+530 ANNVIDNT
-538 FKGVVDGINGVTVV
+538 FNGVVDGINGVTVA
-552 KKTVDNRIYSID
+552 KKAADNRIYSID

-582 GGKKVVK
+582 GGKKIVK

>member
-1 MKKLYLMLSMLFAF
+1 LMLSMLFAF
-15 GIAANAVP
+15 GTAANAVP

-138 FADGH
+138 FANGH

-219 DGIQDKVNLK
+219 DGIKDQVDLK

-256 YSTIWPHESQ
+256 AGTIWPHESE
-266 LLYWPCGVLSYP
+266 LRYWPCGVLSYS

-319 ADMYDTS
+319 ADMYDTT
-326 GGGAYGMAVFDVMDQ
+326 GGGGYGMSVFDVMDQ

-356 FERIYAGWVEAIEL
+356 FERIYAGWVEPIEL
-370 DAPATVK
+370 IDPATVK

-402 MENRQNT
+402 LENRQNT

-423 THVNY
+423 VHVNY
-428 VPSRWINNTVNVIT
+428 VPSRWANNSVNSSAEK
-442 GTGNNRIQC
+442 IQC

-460 RDMSDFYSLQGDLY
+460 RENTQYSLQGDLY

-481 TMNDEFTDDSEPAAK
+481 TMNDEFTDYSEPAAK

-503 NSYYLGIPITQIKR
+503 NSYALGIPITKIKR
-517 SKGSISFLVCGGD
+517 SKGSVSFLVCGGD

-538 FKGVVDGINGVTVV
+538 FKGVVDGINDVTVV

-582 GGKKVVK
+582 GGKKIVK

>member
-15 GIAANAVP
+15 GTAANAVP
-23 AKKLQKVITLA
+23 AKKLQKVITLT

-84 RRARTEQGRVAR
+84 RRARAEQGRVAR

-153 GKDFT
+153 GKDFS

-256 YSTIWPHESQ
+256 HSTIWPHESE
-266 LLYWPCGVLSYP
+266 LRYWPCGVLSYS

-319 ADMYDTS
+319 ADMYDTT
-326 GGGAYGMAVFDVMDQ
+326 GGGGYGMSVFDVMDQ

-370 DAPATVK
+370 IDPATVK

-402 MENRQNT
+402 LENRQNT

-423 THVNY
+423 VHVNY
-428 VPSRWINNTVNVIT
+428 VPSRWANNSVNSSAEK
-442 GTGNNRIQC
+442 IQC

-460 RDMSDFYSLQGDLY
+460 RENTQYSLQGDLY

-481 TMNDEFTDDSEPAAK
+481 TMNDEFTDESEPAAK
-496 LYNKNSD
+496 LYTKNSD
-503 NSYYLGIPITQIKR
+503 NSYALGIPITNIKR

-530 DKNVIDNT
+530 DNNVIDNT
-538 FKGVVDGINGVTVV
+538 FNGVVDGINGVTVA
-552 KKTVDNRIYSID
+552 KKTADNRIYSID

-572 SALGKGIYVV
+572 STLGKGIYVV
-582 GGKKVVK
+582 GGKKIVK

>member
-15 GIAANAVP
+15 GMAANAVP

-138 FADGH
+138 FADEH

-206 KDEKVYEMIKEAC
+206 KDEKVYEMIKEAS
-219 DGIQDKVNLK
+219 DAIQDQVNLK

-402 MENRQNT
+402 LENRQNT

-423 THVNY
+423 VHVNY

-538 FKGVVDGINGVTVV
+538 FNGVVDGINGVTVV

-582 GGKKVVK
+582 GGKKIVK

>member
-23 AKKLQKVITLA
+23 AKKLQKVITLT

-55 DGTAYRTTA
+55 DGTAYRATA
-64 TDENVFEAFD
+64 DENVFEAFD

-84 RRARTEQGRVAR
+84 LRARAEQGRVAR

-153 GKDFT
+153 GKDFS

-256 YSTIWPHESQ
+256 AGTVWPHESE
-266 LLYWPCGVLSYP
+266 LRYWPCGVLSYS

-319 ADMYDTS
+319 ADMYDTT
-326 GGGAYGMAVFDVMDQ
+326 GGGGYGMSVFDVMDQ

-370 DAPATVK
+370 IDPATVK

-402 MENRQNT
+402 LENRQNT
-409 GWDKGLYGSNGLLI
+409 GWDEGLYGSNGLLI
-423 THVNY
+423 VHVNY
-428 VPSRWINNTVNVIT
+428 VPSRWANNSVNSSAEK
-442 GTGNNRIQC
+442 IQC

-460 RDMSDFYSLQGDLY
+460 RENTQYSLQGDLY

-481 TMNDEFTDDSEPAAK
+481 TMNDEFTDESEPAAK
-496 LYNKNSD
+496 LYTKNSD
-503 NSYYLGIPITQIKR
+503 NSYALGIPITQIKR
-517 SKGSISFLVCGGD
+517 SKGSVSFLVCGGD

-538 FKGVVDGINGVTVV
+538 FNGVVDGINGVTVA
-552 KKTVDNRIYSID
+552 KKATDNRIYSID

-582 GGKKVVK
+582 GGKKIVK

>member
-15 GIAANAVP
+15 GTAANAVP
-23 AKKLQKVITLA
+23 AKKLQKVITLT

-55 DGTAYRTTA
+55 DGTAYRATA
-64 TDENVFEAFD
+64 DDTVFEAFD

-84 RRARTEQGRVAR
+84 RRARAEQGRVAR

-153 GKDFT
+153 GKDFS

-256 YSTIWPHESQ
+256 AGTVWPHESE
-266 LLYWPCGVLSYP
+266 LRYWPCGVLSYS

-319 ADMYDTS
+319 ADMYDTT
-326 GGGAYGMAVFDVMDQ
+326 GGGGYGMSVFDVMDQ

-370 DAPATVK
+370 IDPATVK

-423 THVNY
+423 VHVNY
-428 VPSRWINNTVNVIT
+428 VPSRWANNSVNSSAEK
-442 GTGNNRIQC
+442 IQC

-460 RDMSDFYSLQGDLY
+460 RENTQYSLQGDLY

-481 TMNDEFTDDSEPAAK
+481 TMNDEFTDESEPAAK
-496 LYNKNSD
+496 LYTKNSD
-503 NSYYLGIPITQIKR
+503 NSYALGIPITNIKR

-530 DKNVIDNT
+530 ANNVIDNT
-538 FKGVVDGINGVTVV
+538 FNGVVDGINGVTVAN
-552 KKTVDNRIYSID
+552 KAADNRIYSID

-582 GGKKVVK
+582 GGKKIVK

>member
-15 GIAANAVP
+15 GAAANAVP
-23 AKKLQKVITLA
+23 AKKLQKVITLT

-64 TDENVFEAFD
+64 ADDTVFEAFD

-84 RRARTEQGRVAR
+84 RRARAEQGRVAR

-153 GKDFT
+153 GKDFS

-256 YSTIWPHESQ
+256 AGTVWPHESE
-266 LLYWPCGVLSYP
+266 LRYWPCGVLSYS

-319 ADMYDTS
+319 ADMYDTTGS
-326 GGGAYGMAVFDVMDQ
+326 GGYGMSVFDVMDQ

-370 DAPATVK
+370 ESPATVK

-423 THVNY
+423 VHVNY
-428 VPSRWINNTVNVIT
+428 VPSRWANNSVNSSAEK
-442 GTGNNRIQC
+442 IQC

-460 RDMSDFYSLQGDLY
+460 RENTQYSLQGDLY

-481 TMNDEFTDDSEPAAK
+481 TMNDEFTDESEPAAK
-496 LYNKNSD
+496 LYTKNSD
-503 NSYYLGIPITQIKR
+503 NSYALGIPITNIKR

-538 FKGVVDGINGVTVV
+538 FNGVVDGINGVTVAN
-552 KKTVDNRIYSID
+552 KAADNRIYSID

-582 GGKKVVK
+582 GGKKIVK

>member
-15 GIAANAVP
+15 GAAANAVP

-55 DGTAYRTTA
+55 DGTAYRATA
-64 TDENVFEAFD
+64 DENVFEAFD

-195 YGYYGN
+195 SGYYGN

-256 YSTIWPHESQ
+256 PGTIWPHESE
-266 LLYWPCGVLSYP
+266 LRYWPCGVLSYP

-319 ADMYDTS
+319 ADMYDTT
-326 GGGAYGMAVFDVMDQ
+326 GGGGYGMSVFDVMDQ

-370 DAPATVK
+370 ESPATVK

-402 MENRQNT
+402 LENRQNT

-423 THVNY
+423 VHVNY
-428 VPSRWINNTVNVIT
+428 VPSRWANNSVNAS
-442 GTGNNRIQC
+442 NEKIQC

-460 RDMSDFYSLQGDLY
+460 RENTQYSLQGDLY

-481 TMNDEFTDDSEPAAK
+481 TMNDEFTDESEPAAK
-496 LYNKNSD
+496 LYTKNSD
-503 NSYYLGIPITQIKR
+503 NSYALGIPITQIKR
-517 SKGSISFLVCGGD
+517 SKGSVSFLVCGGD
-530 DKNVIDNT
+530 ANNVIDNT
-538 FKGVVDGINGVTVV
+538 FNGVVDGINGVTVAN
-552 KKTVDNRIYSID
+552 KAADNRIYSID

-582 GGKKVVK
+582 GGKKIVK

>member
-15 GIAANAVP
+15 GAAANAIP
-23 AKKLQKVITLA
+23 AKKLQKVITLT

-55 DGTAYRTTA
+55 DGTAYRATA
-64 TDENVFEAFD
+64 DDTVFEAFD

-84 RRARTEQGRVAR
+84 RRARAEQGRVAR

-153 GKDFT
+153 GKDFS

-256 YSTIWPHESQ
+256 AGTIWPHESE
-266 LLYWPCGVLSYP
+266 LRYWPCGVLSYS

-319 ADMYDTS
+319 ADMYDTT
-326 GGGAYGMAVFDVMDQ
+326 GGGGYGMSVFDVMDQ

-370 DAPATVK
+370 IDPATVK

-402 MENRQNT
+402 LENRQNT

-423 THVNY
+423 VHVNY
-428 VPSRWINNTVNVIT
+428 VPSRWANNSVNSSAEK
-442 GTGNNRIQC
+442 IQC

-460 RDMSDFYSLQGDLY
+460 RENTQYSLQGDLY

-481 TMNDEFTDDSEPAAK
+481 TMNDEFTDESEPAAK
-496 LYNKNSD
+496 LYTKNSD
-503 NSYYLGIPITQIKR
+503 NSYALGIPITNIKR
-517 SKGSISFLVCGGD
+517 SKGSVSFLVCGGD
-530 DKNVIDNT
+530 ANNVIDNT
-538 FKGVVDGINGVTVV
+538 FNGVVDGINGVTVV
-552 KKTVDNRIYSID
+552 KKTTDNRIYSID

-582 GGKKVVK
+582 GGKKIVK

>member
-15 GIAANAVP
+15 GAAANAVP
-23 AKKLQKVITLA
+23 AKKLQKVITLT

-55 DGTAYRTTA
+55 DGTAYRATA
-64 TDENVFEAFD
+64 DDAVFEAFD
-74 LEAQKPAAAA
+74 LEVQKPAAAA
-84 RRARTEQGRVAR
+84 RRARAEQGRVAR

-153 GKDFT
+153 GKDFS

-195 YGYYGN
+195 SGYYGN

-256 YSTIWPHESQ
+256 AGTIWPHESE
-266 LLYWPCGVLSYP
+266 LRYWPCGVLSYS

-319 ADMYDTS
+319 ADMYDTT
-326 GGGAYGMAVFDVMDQ
+326 GGGGYGMSVFDVMDQ

-370 DAPATVK
+370 ESPATVK

-423 THVNY
+423 VHVNY
-428 VPSRWINNTVNVIT
+428 VPSRWANNSVNSSAEK
-442 GTGNNRIQC
+442 IQC

-460 RDMSDFYSLQGDLY
+460 RENTQYSLQGDLY

-481 TMNDEFTDDSEPAAK
+481 TMNDEFTDESEPAAK
-496 LYNKNSD
+496 LYTKNSD
-503 NSYYLGIPITQIKR
+503 NSYALGIPITQIKR

-538 FKGVVDGINGVTVV
+538 FNGVVDGINGVTVAD
-552 KKTVDNRIYSID
+552 KTRDNRIYSID

-582 GGKKVVK
+582 GGKKIVK

>member
-15 GIAANAVP
+15 GAAANAVP
-23 AKKLQKVITLA
+23 AKKLQKVITLT

-46 EYLSWWEGT
+46 EYLSWWKGT
-55 DGTAYRTTA
+55 DGTAYRATA
-64 TDENVFEAFD
+64 DENVFEAFD

-84 RRARTEQGRVAR
+84 RRARAEQGRVAR
-96 LARVKNSLKGADD
+96 LARVKNSLRGADD

-195 YGYYGN
+195 SGYYGN

-256 YSTIWPHESQ
+256 AGTIWPHESE
-266 LLYWPCGVLSYP
+266 LRYWPCGVLSYS

-319 ADMYDTS
+319 ADMYDTT
-326 GGGAYGMAVFDVMDQ
+326 GGGGYGMSVFDVMDQ

-370 DAPATVK
+370 IDPATVK

-402 MENRQNT
+402 LENRQNT

-423 THVNY
+423 VHVNY
-428 VPSRWINNTVNVIT
+428 VPSRWINNSVNSSKE
-442 GTGNNRIQC
+442 NIQC

-460 RDMSDFYSLQGDLY
+460 RDNTQYSLQGDLY

-481 TMNDEFTDDSEPAAK
+481 TMNDEFTDESEPAAK
-496 LYNKNSD
+496 LYNKNTD
-503 NSYYLGIPITQIKR
+503 NSYALGIPITQIKR
-517 SKGSISFLVCGGD
+517 SKGSVSFLVCGGD
-530 DKNVIDNT
+530 ANNVIDNT
-538 FKGVVDGINGVTVV
+538 FNGVVDGINGVTVAN
-552 KKTVDNRIYSID
+552 KAADNRIYSID

-582 GGKKVVK
+582 GGKKIVK